1 MLCGLVKV
9 RLMMFGCCWVV
20 SMWVIIICCV
30 GVVVSDGVW
39 CSEWVG
45 LGRCGLIMKLVLG
58 CGIISLVFFS

>member
-1 MLCGLVKV
+1 
-9 RLMMFGCCWVV
+9 MMFGCCWVV